1 MIDNFNAAFERD
13 YAGSTSQVYIR
24 KIVIRES
31 GTYGNQY
38 NRTYESHLDIAHVN
52 ALASRVAEYGYSA
65 LTPSSLA
72 GVASNMISVSQ
83 MPSSSTPIQIANGWA
98 QSRLLFFMDIL
109 TVDLSGAHT
118 VYYVQGYT
126 DYPGVSMQTHSLDPR
141 MSFFINNILAT
152 KLIEGMPTGAFISAD
167 QLLYV
172 PTPTTS
178 KQYMARPEDI
188 YKVME
193 VSTSMANINPFGN
206 ANVQDMRL
214 PTGITPKYSKRPN
227 NIATHYTSAVVKGF
241 MDATRSMDASASMA
255 DMYSN
260 TIGEVIERDINLN
273 PVLIAIARHRSTGII
288 SGSFTWQDLC
298 RLDPALTTP
307 NDSRVTLVTSGP
319 TRMVTHQA
327 GMSANWDAATIEAK
341 WAAAI
346 SAAVP
351 SLMLECMLSQV
362 QLSSSNMFTNEFT
375 NGGIYTVIADAFGIS
390 GNVDITRNCEVFKR
404 RLENEVLKDLSF
416 NNTQKFQI
424 EVSSATFNDTW
435 VKVSIDGS
443 QPVPYVAPTF
453 CDSITTPVL
462 APSMDHLSTLASSMD
477 TLVSYVAE
485 ASQDHANQKQVYSA
499 VPAIA
504 TSSLL

>member
-1 MIDNFNAAFERD
+1 MIDNFKAAFAQD

-24 KIVIRES
+24 KVVIRES
-31 GTYGNQY
+31 GTYGNQF

-83 MPSSSTPIQIANGWA
+83 MPTSSMPIQIANGWQ

-126 DYPGVSMQTHSLDPR
+126 DYPGVSLQSRSLDPR

-152 KLIEGMPTGAFISAD
+152 KLIDGMPTGAYISAD
-167 QLLYV
+167 QLLY
-172 PTPTTS
+172 TPVATAN
-178 KQYMARPEDI
+178 KQFMARPEDI

-193 VSTSMANINPFGN
+193 VNASMANINPFGN
-206 ANVQDMRL
+206 AKVQDIRL
-214 PTGITPKYSKRPN
+214 PTSVTPRYSKRPN

-241 MDATRSMDASASMA
+241 MDATQSMDASASAA

-260 TIGEVIERDINLN
+260 TIGEVMERDININ
-273 PVLIAIARHRSTGII
+273 PVLIALARHRTTGMI

-298 RLDPALTTP
+298 RLDPALSAP
-307 NDSRVTLVTSGP
+307 NDNRVTIVTSGP
-319 TRMVTHQA
+319 TRMVSHQA
-327 GMSANWDAATIEAK
+327 GMSADWGAATIETK

-375 NGGIYTVIADAFGIS
+375 NGGIYTAIADAFGIS

-416 NNTQKFQI
+416 NNTQKFQVEI
-424 EVSSATFNDTW
+424 RSATFNDTW
-435 VKVSIDGS
+435 VSVSVDGS
-443 QPVPYVAPTF
+443 QAVTYVAPTF

-462 APSMDHLSTLASSMD
+462 APSMEHLTALASSMD

-485 ASQDHANQKQVYSA
+485 ANQDHSNQKQVLSI
-499 VPAIA
+499 VPGTQ